1 MGSSTPIRKVAALIT
16 ILAWVLSLL
25 PNALV
30 NAQVEAM
37 PGASRTYTLTA
48 DFNEGAKINVV
59 TSTPDQLQL
68 DDTTEAF
75 NFIWV
80 AVSTKGTVVK
90 IDTDTGAVLSE
101 YWTSPD
107 GQPKDPSRTTVDKN
121 GSVWTAN
128 RAGNSVVHIGLLE
141 NGQCRD
147 RNTNGVIDT
156 STGYGD
162 VRTWSNAGGAD
173 TNGGVTT
180 AADECIVHYTRV
192 NSSGTR
198 HVSVDANNDVWVS
211 GTGGQRFDLL
221 DSETGQIL
229 RAEPSVGYG
238 GYGGLIDQHGVI
250 WSSRPFLRWDTA
262 LPLTGPNGGNWM
274 GSSHDSYGLCI
285 DSQGNVWNS
294 ALEGNQIRKF
304 APNGTL
310 LGTYSHGNAYA
321 QGCVV
326 DRNDDVWVAHSILGP
341 QTTVG
346 HIKNN
351 GTFVGNVTVGSGPT
365 GVAVDAA
372 GKIWATN
379 YYDGTVSRIDPNAGP
394 IGADGATRV
403 GAVDFTSGYLGGNLY
418 NYSDMTGSTLFGAPD
433 NGTWTVVYDS
443 AIVGARWGELSWN
456 GATPGDS
463 QLMVTAASSA
473 DGVTFGPP
481 HTVQSGDDLTV
492 ADGRYLRIS
501 VAFARAST
509 GDSPILYDLTVMATP
524 PNAPPTAE
532 AGGPYVVIEG
542 SSTDLDATASDPD
555 GDLLTSLWSPA
566 VTPAYR
572 LSDPT
577 VEDPT
582 LVGIDDITNDPL
594 TLVVTDPYGEAA
606 TDTTA
611 VTVLNANPTVLINS
625 PASGAVFPV
634 NTVINFAGSFTDAG
648 TVDTHT
654 GAWTFDGITKAA
666 TIVEANGS
674 GTAKTSY
681 SFATPGVYK
690 VKLAVTDDDGGTGEA
705 TTVGSL
711 DALIVIYDPNGGFV
725 TGGGWITSPKGAYV
739 ANPDLEGRANFGFV
753 SKYQKGAAIPTGE
766 TEFQF
771 KAGDLNFH
779 STSYEWL
786 VIAGARAQYKG
797 TGTINGTGTYG
808 FMLTAIDGQ
817 VSGGG
822 GVDKF
827 RMKIWDKA
835 SGTIVYDNQLG
846 AAESDTPRTVL
857 GGGAIVIHAK

>member
-1 MGSSTPIRKVAALIT
+1 MGSSTALRKVAALVT
-16 ILAWVLSLL
+16 ILAWVIALL
-25 PNALV
+25 PSAMLISR
-30 NAQVEAM
+30 VEAI
-37 PGASRTYTLTA
+37 GGVSRTYTSSA
-48 DFNEGAKINVV
+48 DFNGGDKINVV

-68 DDTTEAF
+68 DDTTRAF

-90 IDTDTGAVLSE
+90 IDTDTGAVLGE
-101 YWTSPD
+101 YWTSPE

-128 RAGNSVVHIGLLE
+128 RQGNSVVHIGLLE
-141 NGQCRD
+141 NGQCDD
-147 RNTNGVIDT
+147 RNGNGAIET

-162 VRTWSNAGGAD
+162 IRTWSNAGGAD

-180 AADECIVHYTRV
+180 AADECIIHYTRV

-198 HVSVDANNDVWVS
+198 HVSVTADNDVWVS

-221 DSETGQIL
+221 DGDTGQII
-229 RAEPSVGYG
+229 RSEPSVGYG

-262 LPLTGPNGGNWM
+262 LPLTGPNGGNWL
-274 GSSHDSYGLCI
+274 GANHDSYGLCI
-285 DSQGNVWNS
+285 DSSGNVWNT
-294 ALEGNQIRKF
+294 ALDGNQIRKF

-310 LGTYSHGNAYA
+310 LGTYSHGNSYA
-321 QGCVV
+321 QGCVI
-326 DRNDDVWVAHSILGP
+326 DRNNDVWVAHSILGP

-443 AIVGARWGELSWN
+443 TIVDARWGLLTWN
-456 GATPGDS
+456 GMTPGDS
-463 QLMVTAASSA
+463 QLTVTAASSA
-473 DGVTFGPP
+473 DGITFGPP
-481 HTVQSGDDLTV
+481 QTVNNGDDLIV
-492 ADGRYLRIS
+492 ADGQYLKIG
-501 VAFARAST
+501 VAFARASS
-509 GDSPILYDLTVMATP
+509 GESPILYDLTLNAAP
-524 PNAPPTAE
+524 PNSPPTAD
-532 AGGPYVVIEG
+532 AGGPYTVTEG
-542 SSTDLDATASDPD
+542 SSIRLDATASDPD
-555 GDLLTSLWSPA
+555 GNTLTFAWSPA
-566 VTPAYR
+566 VKTEFR
-572 LSDPT
+572 LDDPT
-577 VEDPT
+577 IEDPM
-582 LVGIDDITNDPL
+582 LFGIDDITDDPL
-594 TLVVTDPYGEAA
+594 TLLVTDPYDASA
-606 TDTTA
+606 TGTA
-611 VTVLNANPTVLINS
+611 LVTVRNANPVVTING
-625 PASGAVFPV
+625 PASGSIFPV
-634 NTVINFAGSFTDAG
+634 NTPINFAGSFTDAG
-648 TVDTHT
+648 ILDTHT
-654 GAWTFDGITKAA
+654 GQWTFDGVSKPA
-666 TIVEANGS
+666 TIINANGS
-674 GTAKTSY
+674 GTANTSY
-681 SFATPGVYK
+681 SFATPGVYR
-690 VKLAVTDDDGGTGEA
+690 VKLTVTDDDNGTGEA
-705 TTVGSL
+705 TTVGGL
-711 DALIVIYDPNGGFV
+711 EAMVVIYDPNGGFV
-725 TGGGWITSPKGAYV
+725 TGGGWINSPRGAYV

-753 SKYQKGAAIPTGE
+753 SKYQKGATTPTGE

-779 STSYEWL
+779 SSAYEWL

-797 TGTINGTGTYG
+797 TGTINGTGSYG

-817 VSGGG
+817 VNGGG

-827 RMKIWDKA
+827 RMKIWDKT
-835 SGTIVYDNQLG
+835 SGAVVYDNQLG
-846 AAESDTPRTVL
+846 APDSDAPSTVL
-857 GGGAIVIHAK
+857 GGGAIVIHSK